1 MSHDSHMVESSLDNA
16 YGGLVEAD
24 SDARWAFGTG
34 FDDPLAG
41 LDVAVP
47 DGVDPAALASYC
59 LMLGDDALVMAQRLS
74 GWATRAP
81 ELEEEVALANVA
93 LDLLGQTRFLYA
105 RAAAADP
112 SAVPVLPP
120 GSPVPPEDRLAFFR
134 DADELRCV
142 WWVEPPHADFA
153 DVVLRVA
160 VFATWRLAI
169 FDELVGSADPV
180 LAAVAAKGV
189 KELRYHRDYASR
201 WFVVLAGGTEH
212 SRERAEAAL
221 HQLWPLLP
229 ELRAGDEVTDGLA
242 AAGVGADARRVAGR
256 LDDGIAELLA
266 EAGIST
272 PVETH
277 VAAHPAGRTG
287 RWGVHTRWLPPLL
300 EEMQGLARAHPMGR
314 W

>member
-1 MSHDSHMVESSLDNA
+1 VSHDTIDNA

-47 DGVDPAALASYC
+47 DGVDPAALAAYC
-59 LMLGDDALVMAQRLS
+59 LMLGDDALVMAQRLA

-93 LDLLGQTRFLYA
+93 LDLLGQTRLLYA

-112 SAVPVLPP
+112 GVVPALPE

-134 DADELRCV
+134 GPNALRCV
-142 WWVEPPHADFA
+142 WLVEQPHTDFA
-153 DVVLRVA
+153 DAVLKVA
-160 VFATWRLAI
+160 VFATWRLALLE
-169 FDELVGSADPV
+169 ELCGSVDPV

-189 KELRYHRDYASR
+189 KEVRYHRDYAGR
-201 WFVVLAGGTEH
+201 WVVVLAGGTDH
-212 SRERAEAAL
+212 SRQRVESAL
-221 HQLWPLLP
+221 RDLWPLLP
-229 ELRAGDEVTDGLA
+229 ELGRVDDVTAGLA
-242 AAGVGADARRVAGR
+242 AAGIAADPQRVAER
-256 LDDGIAELLA
+256 LERSLAELLS
-266 EAGIST
+266 EAGLAAPAASGGSAT
-272 PVETH
+272 E
-277 VAAHPAGRTG
+277 AHPPGRAGRE
-287 RWGVHTRWLPPLL
+287 GVHTRWLPPLL
-300 EEMQGLARAHPMGR
+300 EEMQAIARAHPMGR

>member
-1 MSHDSHMVESSLDNA
+1 VSHDLHDKETLDNA

-47 DGVDPAALASYC
+47 EGVDAAALAAYC
-59 LMLGDDALVMAQRLS
+59 LMLGDDALVMAQRLA

-93 LDLLGQTRFLYA
+93 LDLLGQTRLLYA

-112 SAVPVLPP
+112 TTVPALPA

-134 DADELRCV
+134 GPEELRCV
-142 WWVEPPHADFA
+142 WLVEEPHDDFA
-153 DVVLRVA
+153 DAVLRIA
-160 VFATWRLAI
+160 VFAAWRLAI
-169 FDELVGSADPV
+169 FDELCGSVDPV

-201 WFVVLAGGTEH
+201 WVVVLAGGTEH
-212 SRERAEAAL
+212 SRRRVDEAVRR
-221 HQLWPLLP
+221 LWPLLP
-229 ELRAGDEVTDGLA
+229 ELGATDEVTAALV
-242 AAGVGADARRVAGR
+242 AAGVAADAPAVTERFDV
-256 LDDGIAELLA
+256 ELTGLLE
-266 EAGIST
+266 EAGIT
-272 PVETH
+272 PPPAPVEQ
-277 VAAHPAGRTG
+277 PPSGGTG
-287 RWGVHTRWLPPLL
+287 RWGVHTPWLPPLL
-300 EEMQGLARAHPMGR
+300 DELQGLARAHPMGR